1 MCIIEK
7 RYFEKRT
14 MCILEESFD
23 VQNRFSK
30 SPQGD
35 LIPEIA
41 ERRYL
46 KMNGSCARRNL
57 LERFTKAYCKRGSL
71 SCNDKCVRSLKI
83 SVDLR
88 PPVHHAAVFCS
99 AKIIFALHQL
109 KF

>member
-14 MCILEESFD
+14 MCIIEESFD

-41 ERRYL
+41 EILAFFAIIPLLQHVNDALEIPPERRFSKTFNFLQFL
-46 KMNGSCARRNL
+46 KS
-57 LERFTKAYCKRGSL
+57 
-71 SCNDKCVRSLKI
+71 
-83 SVDLR
+83 
-88 PPVHHAAVFCS
+88 P
-99 AKIIFALHQL
+99 
-109 KF
+109 